1 MERRTM
7 LWIWLYSVLGPCS
20 AKFTALLNEYGSIE
34 EIYESRRTAFMLSQL
49 SPAEYRRAGSMSL
62 EDAEI
67 IFEKCEEA
75 RAAVICYSD
84 EAYPKSLRKMRVPP
98 ICLFVTGHQEV
109 LNGGLM
115 LAGVGTRNSTK
126 YGRECVE
133 KICRPLA
140 QNNIT
145 LVSGMA
151 HGIDAEVHAAALKE
165 GAPTIAVLGTAIDE
179 TYPAAH
185 RELRRQIEAVGAA
198 VSEYAPSTG
207 GFKGMFP
214 MRNRIISGLSSGV
227 IIFEA
232 SKKSGT
238 MITANWALD
247 DGREVFAVP
256 GDITR
261 DGSEGTNYLIKLG
274 AVPVTCAG
282 DVLEYFE
289 IDSARQGEQ
298 MMLEDV
304 EKKELIGIKKE
315 IYNALFAADSS
326 VEQLMDLLG
335 AKPHELFAALGEMEI
350 DGLISALPGSRFKI
364 K

>member
-1 MERRTM
+1 
-7 LWIWLYSVLGPCS
+7 
-20 AKFTALLNEYGSIE
+20 
-34 EIYESRRTAFMLSQL
+34 
-49 SPAEYRRAGSMSL
+49 
-62 EDAEI
+62 
-67 IFEKCEEA
+67 
-75 RAAVICYSD
+75 
-84 EAYPKSLRKMRVPP
+84 
-98 ICLFVTGHQEV
+98 
-109 LNGGLM
+109 
-115 LAGVGTRNSTK
+115 
-126 YGRECVE
+126 
-133 KICRPLA
+133 
-140 QNNIT
+140 
-145 LVSGMA
+145 
-151 HGIDAEVHAAALKE
+151 
-165 GAPTIAVLGTAIDE
+165 
-179 TYPAAH
+179 
-185 RELRRQIEAVGAA
+185 
-198 VSEYAPSTG
+198 PSTG

-315 IYNALFAADSS
+315 IYTALFAADSS